1 MKKFI
6 TTFCLAAFCSLG
18 SFAQSLAIVH
28 EDKEF
33 TSGDVVSTKVET
45 SEWGSEIQGEFFLKN
60 KTSETKEVNTTL
72 KISGN
77 KQWMYCFGG
86 QCHMDT
92 NFDIKTTM
100 KPNEK
105 ADLMIHLEFETPC
118 EDFESIGDFT
128 AACTDNANDKISLRL
143 ILKYSSSGITSSV
156 LKNDVKVI
164 DNILYYDMDAVSTL
178 SIYDLSGK
186 EIQHSVLEN
195 KAGEIDLNNLKA
207 GLYIY
212 KINGGEQ
219 PVAGKFAI
227 N

>member
-6 TTFCLAAFCSLG
+6 TTFCVAAFCSLG

-28 EDKEF
+28 AEKEF
-33 TSGDVVSTKVET
+33 TSGEIVSTKVED
-45 SEWGSEIQGEFFLKN
+45 EGFGAQLQGEFFLKN
-60 KTSETKEVNTTL
+60 KTASALEVNTTL
-72 KISGN
+72 KIQGD
-77 KQWMYCFGG
+77 KPWMYCFGTSCAMNTSHEVTATLG
-86 QCHMDT
+86 ANKTEDLRIHM
-92 NFDIKTTM
+92 
-100 KPNEK
+100 
-105 ADLMIHLEFETPC
+105 EFETPC
-118 EDFESIGDFT
+118 ADFESIGDFT
-128 AACTDNANDKISLRL
+128 ASVATNPSDKISARL
-143 ILKYSSSGITSSV
+143 ILKYSASGITSSV

-164 DNILYYDMDAVSTL
+164 DNILYYDMDAVSNL